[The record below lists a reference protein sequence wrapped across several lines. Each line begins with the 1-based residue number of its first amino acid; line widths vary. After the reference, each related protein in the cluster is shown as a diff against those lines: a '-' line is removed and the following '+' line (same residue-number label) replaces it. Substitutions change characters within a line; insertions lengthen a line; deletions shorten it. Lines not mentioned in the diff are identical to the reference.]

1 MYATKETL
9 EEAEESRK
17 KMKGKM
23 IATNYTKINQL
34 YKTFIPK
41 KAPSDEQRYFS
52 KASTYNVTPTPK
64 PPLREM
70 LKSVRLWRNI
80 KTLETQIKGLENL
93 IKQKAAFPEHLRGC
107 IDPNEKLRF
116 VLHNE
121 VGLAVQPIREL
132 AEELK
137 KEFTK
142 EVKEM
147 LNIFKSMESEVAK
160 RKKEQK
166 IRFCKK
172 KLIDFWKHP

>member
-80 KTLETQIKGLENL
+80 KTLETQIKGRKAYLLEG
-93 IKQKAAFPEHLRGC
+93 KQ
-107 IDPNEKLRF
+107 ISS
-116 VLHNE
+116 
-121 VGLAVQPIREL
+121 VGLTGVKIDEDSRPGSGDAIWKFQTASGLKWDAIWIMETASGSAVKFEDP
-132 AEELK
+132 K
-137 KEFTK
+137 K
-142 EVKEM
+142 
-147 LNIFKSMESEVAK
+147 
-160 RKKEQK
+160 
-166 IRFCKK
+166 
-172 KLIDFWKHP
+172 P